1 MNPDTNPNQPT
12 QPQGPVEFPTT
23 PVATGEPLVTVES
36 ANIPAAIETPI
47 AVEALAPVESVVTNS
62 FSAAPVSPEVPAVA
76 PVDQPPVMGSA
87 PVVAPLAAVA
97 VTSKKKSMTLI
108 AIIVGVIIVL
118 GVIGFIAFSLL
129 TA

>member
-1 MNPDTNPNQPT
+1 MNPDTNPNQPNQPT

-23 PVATGEPLVTVES
+23 PVGTGEPLVAVES
-36 ANIPAAIETPI
+36 ANIPAPIETPI
-47 AVEALAPVESVVTNS
+47 AVEAVVTDS
-62 FSAAPVSPEVPAVA
+62 FSAAPVSPEVLAVA

-108 AIIVGVIIVL
+108 AIIVVIVL